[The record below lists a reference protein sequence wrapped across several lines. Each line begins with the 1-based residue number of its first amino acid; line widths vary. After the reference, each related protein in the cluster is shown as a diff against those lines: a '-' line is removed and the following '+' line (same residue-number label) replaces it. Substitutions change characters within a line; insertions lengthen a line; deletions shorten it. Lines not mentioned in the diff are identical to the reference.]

1 MTDGYA
7 TLATDYHWLRSEES
21 VLAVLARHAGGSAS
35 GRDARILDCACGI
48 GTDAIT
54 LANDGREVWA
64 SDGSAAMVAE
74 ARRRTAAAGVPVPV
88 EVCRWDGLPDRFGER
103 FDLVL
108 CLGNSISH
116 VGRTGMT
123 PAFEGMASVLA
134 DGGRLIVNARNWEKL
149 RRDRPRLT
157 SRDRVVEG
165 EGGHCVPIYLWR
177 FASGWDE
184 PHGVEI
190 VLVIETAGSVAVRT
204 HELTFWPFRLV
215 DVRRCLERAGLRVV
229 GDNHHPEADWYEVV
243 AEKPPP

>member
-7 TLATDYHWLRSEES
+7 TLADDYHWLGPGS
-21 VLAVLARHAGGSAS
+21 VLAVVARHADGFTARPG
-35 GRDARILDCACGI
+35 ARILDCACGI

-54 LANDGREVWA
+54 LADAGYAVWA

-74 ARRRTAAAGVPVPV
+74 ARRRVAAAGVAVPV

-116 VGRTGMT
+116 VGRDGMV
-123 PAFEGMASVLA
+123 PAFTGIGRVLA
-134 DGGRLIVNARNWEKL
+134 EGGRLVVNARNWEKL

-157 SRDRVVEG
+157 VRDRVVG
-165 EGGHCVPIYLWR
+165 ADGGHCIPLYLWNH
-177 FASGWDE
+177 ANDWDE

-190 VLVIETAGSVAVRT
+190 VFVIETAGSVVVRS
-204 HELTFWPFRLV
+204 HELTFWPFRLH
-215 DVRRCLERAGLRVV
+215 DVHQSLERAGLRVV
-229 GDNHHPEADWYEVV
+229 GDDFDPEADWYEVV